1 MHLKT
6 VMQEHPRLKT
16 GTKFIFLRWVTSMRE
31 RGVTCKMH
39 FALSVIFWIDVFS
52 ICFTYQ
58 EN

>member
-1 MHLKT
+1 
-6 VMQEHPRLKT
+6 MQEYPRLET

-39 FALSVIFWIDVFS
+39 FALSAIVWIDVFS